1 MNSSIKKSTGSVSS
15 SLAFR
20 AVLALLLMVGFYVLA
35 LAVAGLL
42 IFLIFIQIASRI
54 FNAYLSVFCLFGAWI
69 IMWSIFPRIDRF
81 IPPGPRLEAKNHPRL
96 FAELESIAGAV
107 GQSMPAEVYLIPE
120 VNAWVGQRG
129 GFMGIGSRR
138 IMGLGLPLLETLN
151 VSQLEA
157 VLVHE
162 FGHYYRGDTRLG
174 PWVYKTRNSL
184 IRTVNSLRR
193 HSSVLRSPFL
203 AYGKMYLRVT
213 QAVSRQQEYCADELS
228 ARMAGSENAMSAL
241 LVMHGAAP
249 AWHAY
254 WNNEVAP
261 VVREGFIPPVAAGFS
276 SFTHVEAVAKQ
287 VNQIIDKQSKDQKT
301 DPYDSHPS
309 LHDRLAALENLP
321 AGTHTTNQTPAIS
334 LLENVPQLETEL
346 LTPIAKR
353 LKIENLKPVKW
364 DDVFVSVYLPSWHT
378 IVREQESVLT
388 GLTTDLLSETPKNIA
403 DLERRLKGVAKLTAQ
418 QQKNLAI
425 YTVGIAL
432 TLALIKQGW
441 SIHTS
446 IGETVVLSKD
456 GRSIKS
462 FTILPRLISGDLSGA
477 GWLNICGELGISNF
491 NLDAKSITE

>member
-107 GQSMPAEVYLIPE
+107 GQPMPAEVYLIPE

-174 PWVYKTRNSL
+174 PWVYK
-184 IRTVNSLRR
+184 
-193 HSSVLRSPFL
+193 
-203 AYGKMYLRVT
+203 
-213 QAVSRQQEYCADELS
+213 
-228 ARMAGSENAMSAL
+228 NA
-241 LVMHGAAP
+241 
-249 AWHAY
+249 
-254 WNNEVAP
+254 
-261 VVREGFIPPVAAGFS
+261 
-276 SFTHVEAVAKQ
+276 
-287 VNQIIDKQSKDQKT
+287 
-301 DPYDSHPS
+301 
-309 LHDRLAALENLP
+309 
-321 AGTHTTNQTPAIS
+321 
-334 LLENVPQLETEL
+334 
-346 LTPIAKR
+346 
-353 LKIENLKPVKW
+353 
-364 DDVFVSVYLPSWHT
+364 
-378 IVREQESVLT
+378 
-388 GLTTDLLSETPKNIA
+388 
-403 DLERRLKGVAKLTAQ
+403 
-418 QQKNLAI
+418 
-425 YTVGIAL
+425 
-432 TLALIKQGW
+432 
-441 SIHTS
+441 
-446 IGETVVLSKD
+446 
-456 GRSIKS
+456 
-462 FTILPRLISGDLSGA
+462 
-477 GWLNICGELGISNF
+477 
-491 NLDAKSITE
+491 